1 MILEFSF
8 SHSSSSLVYEK
19 IMLNTLKLFSIEGKL
34 VKNGDELFLYV
45 ESEDSDELENF
56 ANKLSLE
63 LPHSIFLH
71 EAGAKVVYD
80 MPSES
85 FTLPQTPKR
94 EMPFCPKCLNEV
106 MNESDDNYYNI
117 FTECDVCGYGL
128 DSQSK
133 SDKETFVNIAKSIND
148 GLVAEVDTFYG
159 KYYVGKLDQ
168 KCNDLDFDVVCYD
181 LLTVQSYT
189 NATNSEIVALG
200 AIEKPLIRVK
210 TNLLFKT
217 DFEDIQNELIR
228 FKLADDFVLH
238 LLMSELHIL
247 GINLVFITK
256 DKMPSKVKLDL
267 VKSVKEFE
275 PIEVVVSD
283 KHIAILKG
291 NKGLP
296 YKELGEKVLIP
307 HIGAFFSVIKE
318 HSLLEKTV
326 IGVNLSKDYHNDI
339 LIYSKKF
346 GTIEYLSFK
355 FGFGSIQ
362 EVFDAIAATDETGE
376 KLVNNYKNKFSEHF
390 KDISKIVFDEKDF
403 NVYKLWGVVSII
415 LGFSKDS
422 DLVKSAQILENFAVT
437 FMGDKGP
444 RIDYKLNRIDSKV
457 FIDPLM
463 TVRTAMSFKLAELDQ
478 LSLSYGVIESF
489 AEFISAQLDE
499 IKAQMKS
506 DSVVITGSLLQNR
519 HFFSKLS
526 KEVSVNHNLCFN
538 KELPVDGR
546 NIQYGGN
553 ELF

>member
-1 MILEFSF
+1 MILELSF
-8 SHSSSSLVYEK
+8 SYSSSSLVYEK

-34 VKNGDELFLYV
+34 VKNSEELFLYV

-56 ANKLSLE
+56 ANKLSQE
-63 LPHSIFLH
+63 LPHSIFLR
-71 EAGAKVVYD
+71 ETGAKVVD
-80 MPSES
+80 EMPNES
-85 FTLPQTPKR
+85 FTLPKSPKI

-106 MNESDDNYYNI
+106 INDSSKNYYNI
-117 FTECDVCGYGL
+117 FTECNVCGYGV
-128 DSQSK
+128 DSKIK
-133 SDKETFVNIAKSIND
+133 SDKETFVKIAKSIND
-148 GLVAEVDTFYG
+148 GLVVEVDTFYG

-168 KCNDLDFDVVCYD
+168 KCNGVDFDVVCYD
-181 LLTVQSYT
+181 LSTVQNYT

-247 GINLVFITK
+247 GVNLVFITK
-256 DKMPSKVKLDL
+256 DKMPSEVKLDL

-291 NKGLP
+291 DKGLP
-296 YKELGEKVLIP
+296 YKELGDKVLIP

-362 EVFDAIAATDETGE
+362 EVLDAISETNETGE
-376 KLVNNYKNKFSEHF
+376 KLVNNYKNKFSEHY

-422 DLVKSAQILENFAVT
+422 DLIKSAQILENFAVS

-457 FIDPLM
+457 FIDSLM
-463 TVRTAMSFKLAELDQ
+463 TIRTAMSFKLAELDQ

-499 IKAQMKS
+499 IKAEMKS
-506 DSVVITGSLLQNR
+506 DVVVITGSLLHNR